1 MISEYKEYLSPIK
14 VYLPLT
20 DGDYKIANVDV
31 EVGDNVLEGQKLADK
46 FKGKMK
52 RTVISSVS
60 GTVTGFVDKMDRF
73 GKMVDYIV
81 IENNRKEEQVE
92 VTSYK
97 EEVTASQVRNRIKE
111 FGMEQVDVDGLFTDI
126 DFSQKI
132 NQIIVSGVFTNEPFV
147 TTDYEFLNDNAEVIS
162 EGIRLLGIAANT
174 KNLSI
179 VVDKNLDTDTLNNV
193 GKAIIDKHINLEIA
207 DAAKVKGWEY
217 KLVSKF
223 VEKDLDINLLND
235 GVLFT
240 SVAAAKMIY
249 DAVRLGKAPVDR
261 HVTLTGDGLKSN
273 CVYNVK
279 VGTLLTDLV
288 EDLGGYND
296 VETMDVHVGN
306 FLTGIQVP
314 GDDFAI
320 TNSVDTVRV
329 AEYRKV
335 SEDVCIKCGDC
346 NDICPAGILPQN
358 IMDAEL
364 RGVNTRIVDLHTS
377 LCVECGLCSYSC
389 PSKINVME
397 WVRRAKRRV
406 G

>member
-14 VYLPLT
+14 VYIPLT
-20 DGDYKIANVDV
+20 DGDYKIANVHV
-31 EVGDNVLEGQKLADK
+31 EIGDNVLEGQKLAEK
-46 FKGKMK
+46 FKGKNK

-92 VTSYK
+92 VTVFK
-97 EEVTASQVRNRIKE
+97 EEVTASQVRNRITE
-111 FGMEQVDVDGLFTDI
+111 FGMERISVDGLLTDI
-126 DFSQKI
+126 DFSNKI
-132 NQIIVSGVFTNEPFV
+132 NHIIVSGVYTNEPFV
-147 TTDYEFLNDNAEVIS
+147 TTDYDFLSENAEAIS
-162 EGIRLLGIAANT
+162 DGIRLLGIAANT
-174 KNLSI
+174 QNLTI
-179 VVDKNLDTDTLNNV
+179 VVDKNLSTEALNNV

-207 DAAKVKGWEY
+207 DSAKVNGWEY

-235 GVLFT
+235 GVIFT
-240 SVAAAKMIY
+240 TVAAAKMIY

-261 HVTLTGDGLKSN
+261 QVTLTGDGLKSN

-296 VETMDVHVGN
+296 VPFMDVHVGN
-306 FLTGIQVP
+306 FLTGVQVP
-314 GDDFAI
+314 NDEFSI
-320 TNSVDTVRV
+320 TNTVDTVRV
-329 AEYRKV
+329 AEYRSV

-364 RGVNTRIVDLHTS
+364 RGVNARIVDLHTS